1 MDWPPWRGRGEN
13 AFGENSRKCPPSR
26 LTYPKLLL
34 HCSNGLPA
42 IAPHILTSSSNHP
55 IISTDMVADLLALLS
70 PRQVEELEQA
80 VSALFDH
87 GSNKACLEDGEE
99 VDGGRTAE

>member
-13 AFGENSRKCPPSR
+13 AFRENSRKCPPSR

-34 HCSNGLPA
+34 HCSKWASP
-42 IAPHILTSSSNHP
+42 IRILTSSSNHP

>member
-1 MDWPPWRGRGEN
+1 
-13 AFGENSRKCPPSR
+13 
-26 LTYPKLLL
+26 
-34 HCSNGLPA
+34 
-42 IAPHILTSSSNHP
+42 
-55 IISTDMVADLLALLS
+55 MVADLLALLS

-87 GSNKACLEDGEE
+87 GSCLEDGEE

>member
-1 MDWPPWRGRGEN
+1 
-13 AFGENSRKCPPSR
+13 
-26 LTYPKLLL
+26 
-34 HCSNGLPA
+34 
-42 IAPHILTSSSNHP
+42 
-55 IISTDMVADLLALLS
+55 MVADLLALLS

>member
-1 MDWPPWRGRGEN
+1 MAGAGGKCVRRKFAEMPSLTSDLPKTFAALQQMGR
-13 AFGENSRKCPPSR
+13 
-26 LTYPKLLL
+26 
-34 HCSNGLPA
+34 
-42 IAPHILTSSSNHP
+42 ILTSSSNHP

-87 GSNKACLEDGEE
+87 GSFDHGSNKACLEDGEE